1 MTQWHLFLS
10 VTWRGLFGEAP
21 KSKAVPAIR
30 SAAKMASMAS
40 RSPSWKPKYPHR
52 TSFPNG
58 FTMVYLLGVLTPLKG
73 INWML
78 RWYDWYVV
86 AKQVIYIYIYICV
99 TCLLNPSC
107 ISHISFDCLADALAG
122 SFSHFCCLHFP
133 FLSHIFIFM
142 LDAFCQNPCLL
153 FSYYISLSVDA
164 LAEAFCGAVGSSA
177 RVFDMVGL
185 PCICHHMS
193 HVCYKLRK
201 LSRGVLGTCPGLCW
215 QNRNVC
221 L

>member
-1 MTQWHLFLS
+1 MIC
-10 VTWRGLFGEAP
+10 GG
-21 KSKAVPAIR
+21 K
-30 SAAKMASMAS
+30 
-40 RSPSWKPKYPHR
+40 
-52 TSFPNG
+52 TSH
-58 FTMVYLLGVLTPLKG
+58 
-73 INWML
+73 
-78 RWYDWYVV
+78 
-86 AKQVIYIYIYICV
+86 IYIYICV

-122 SFSHFCCLHFP
+122 SFWHFCCLHFP

-153 FSYYISLSVDA
+153 CSYYISLSVDA